1 MHSEDILGDSGR
13 SREDTGLCRSTTVT
27 ILDSLDANFLD
38 SCIERQPDIF
48 LTEMQD
54 QLREICGVDI
64 SISTISSTIRRRGFT
79 RKKIHP

>member
-1 MHSEDILGDSGR
+1 
-13 SREDTGLCRSTTVT
+13 
-27 ILDSLDANFLD
+27 LD

-64 SISTISSTIRRRGFT
+64 SIFSTISSTIRRRGFT
-79 RKKIHP
+79 RKKIHPSIERDKNDRAAYKMLVGEHF